1 MAPPLRVTVT
11 PGSFTGRELNWLRDD
26 QLGSYAAGYVDALQ
40 TVTAIGLTEQCRRAL
55 QACVIKLGRAD
66 FVVAIRK
73 CLREH
78 PNCWDERSNG
88 ILYNV

>member
-1 MAPPLRVTVT
+1 
-11 PGSFTGRELNWLRDD
+11 
-26 QLGSYAAGYVDALQ
+26 VDALQ